1 MSDTKE
7 IILTGDAAEGIRS
20 HGGRRRSRSRSRK
33 NQKGSGSTQAGTITQ
48 LHSTSS
54 SSDDAT
60 ATATATAG
68 INPSRIAEVAANITA
83 PTTILKGGLQTPKST
98 KVILSAPKKK
108 TQKVIL
114 SVAKTIQIPKP
125 TTVSQK
131 AKTRKASKRIQF
143 SLKNLRTKL
152 HKAKTIKKS
161 SEEKSL
167 DEIKKILTESK
178 LIKTDSKAPEQMI
191 RQIYNDFMTMKH
203 KAL

>member
-20 HGGRRRSRSRSRK
+20 HGGRRRSRSRK

-54 SSDDAT
+54 SSDNAT
-60 ATATATAG
+60 ATAAIEG
-68 INPSRIAEVAANITA
+68 INPSRMAEVAANITA
-83 PTTILKGGLQTPKST
+83 PTTILKGGVQTPKST
-98 KVILSAPKKK
+98 KVIVSAPKKK

-178 LIKTDSKAPEQMI
+178 LIKSDSKAPEQMI
-191 RQIYNDFMTMKH
+191 RQIYNDFMTLKH

>member
-7 IILTGDAAEGIRS
+7 IILTGDAANGIRT
-20 HGGRRRSRSRSRK
+20 GGRRRSRK

-54 SSDDAT
+54 SSDNAT
-60 ATATATAG
+60 AAVG
-68 INPSRIAEVAANITA
+68 INPSRMAEVAANISA
-83 PTTILKGGLQTPKST
+83 PTTILKGGLQIAGATPKST

-108 TQKVIL
+108 THKVVL
-114 SVAKTIQIPKP
+114 SVGKTIQIPKP

-131 AKTRKASKRIQF
+131 AKTRKSSKRIQF

-167 DEIKKILTESK
+167 DEIKKILTEAK
-178 LIKTDSKAPEQMI
+178 LIKSDSKAPEQMI

>member
-20 HGGRRRSRSRSRK
+20 HGGRRRSRSRK

-54 SSDDAT
+54 DSST
-60 ATATATAG
+60 ATAAVG

-83 PTTILKGGLQTPKST
+83 PTTILKGGVQTPKST